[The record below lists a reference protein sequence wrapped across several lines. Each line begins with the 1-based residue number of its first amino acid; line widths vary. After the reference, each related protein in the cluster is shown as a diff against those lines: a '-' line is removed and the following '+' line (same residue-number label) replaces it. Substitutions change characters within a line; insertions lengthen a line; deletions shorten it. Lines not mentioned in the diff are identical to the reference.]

1 MVKSAAPVEMLYSIG
16 QVNAITGIPKTTIR
30 FWEKEFSSFLVPLR
44 SAGNQRR
51 YDSKTVETLK
61 IIDQLVNDEGYTLEG
76 ARRKLQSLAGEK
88 IRDDNSNQTENR
100 KDTPTNKLD
109 ELADT
114 MTNMVLQRLFEKS
127 RLNS

>member
-44 SAGNQRR
+44 SSGNQRR
-51 YDSKTVETLK
+51 YDSKAVETLK
-61 IIDQLVNDEGYTLEG
+61 MIDQLVNDEGYTLEG
-76 ARRKLQSLAGEK
+76 ARRKLQVQNNEEIQA
-88 IRDDNSNQTENR
+88 
-100 KDTPTNKLD
+100 DTSQEIEREQEVPASKLD

-114 MTNMVLQRLFEKS
+114 MTNMVLKRLFEKS

>member
-1 MVKSAAPVEMLYSIG
+1 MVKSAAPVETLYSIG

-51 YDSKTVETLK
+51 YDVKTVATLK
-61 IIDQLVNDEGYTLEG
+61 MIDQLVNDEGYTLDG
-76 ARRKLQSLAGEK
+76 ARRKLQTLESEQATNNTSTSTKSTGEV
-88 IRDDNSNQTENR
+88 SAS
-100 KDTPTNKLD
+100 KLD

-114 MTNMVLQRLFEKS
+114 MTNMVLHRLFEKS
-127 RLNS
+127 KLNS